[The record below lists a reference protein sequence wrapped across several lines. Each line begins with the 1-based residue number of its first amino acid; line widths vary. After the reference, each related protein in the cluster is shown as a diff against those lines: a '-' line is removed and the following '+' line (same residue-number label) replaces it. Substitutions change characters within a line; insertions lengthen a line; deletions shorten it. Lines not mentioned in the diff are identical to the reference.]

1 MRLLRFGPESSRSPR
16 GPHDGASRDWPP
28 PRMQLPPKG
37 GVSNDGADQEVPPW
51 HLPSRAIATLV
62 FQVAVRTRECT
73 GASNCALS
81 YGKAVVWSV
90 IWPASWAAYLE
101 GRFCPDAPFSRALR
115 DRLLPKGA
123 A

>member
-1 MRLLRFGPESSRSPR
+1 MTEQTRRFLLGIYLA
-16 GPHDGASRDWPP
+16 G
-28 PRMQLPPKG
+28 
-37 GVSNDGADQEVPPW
+37 
-51 HLPSRAIATLV
+51 AIATLV

-73 GASNCALS
+73 GVSTCALS

-101 GRFCPDAPFSRALR
+101 GRFYPDAAFSRALR

-123 A
+123 VSP